1 MLHFE
6 NAALLDVTFM
16 ATTASFGE
24 YVENARAARERQATA
39 TACENIP
46 LQRRM
51 SRLYSFVPE
60 KYISTVLTKIGM
72 RSDSS
77 STEGLELREI
87 GELRVSNRHRS
98 SVDFR
103 RMSLVNADPTLTRTM
118 SWWSVLY
125 LLIASCDS
133 NTASTVA

>member
-1 MLHFE
+1 
-6 NAALLDVTFM
+6 M
-16 ATTASFGE
+16 ANTTSFDE

-39 TACENIP
+39 AASENIP

-51 SRLYSFVPE
+51 SKLYSFVPE
-60 KYISTVLTKIGM
+60 KYISTVLTKIGLN
-72 RSDSS
+72 SDSS
-77 STEGLELREI
+77 STEGLELRETSEGRI
-87 GELRVSNRHRS
+87 SNRHRS

-125 LLIASCDS
+125 LLITLCDS
-133 NTASTVA
+133 NTASVIA